1 MKKGNKVI
9 SLEYLQKLVKK
20 QEEKEERDRQ
30 IKYLNGGANE
40 MLQIPRKDNQPY
52 LQCVSV
58 GVKGMYSPFSTR
70 RILGTYFIKLI
81 SEKIKIKIKS

>member
-30 IKYLNGGANE
+30 VKYLNGDANE
-40 MLQIPRKDNQPY
+40 MLQIPRKDDQPDSA
-52 LQCVSV
+52 LPLVC
-58 GVKGMYSPFSTR
+58 
-70 RILGTYFIKLI
+70 I
-81 SEKIKIKIKS
+81 SGCEGHV

>member
-20 QEEKEERDRQ
+20 QEEKEKEEKDRQ
-30 IKYLNGGANE
+30 IKYLNGDANE

-52 LQCVSV
+52 L
-58 GVKGMYSPFSTR
+58 
-70 RILGTYFIKLI
+70 
-81 SEKIKIKIKS
+81 